1 MGLIEKGNKD
11 VEEMLAQE
19 IENGGDDAPMEKN
32 NQQPDHQH
40 GTQDH
45 WKYQAWRKHPHSL
58 KKEDTCKSFSQ
69 LFYGKALDNY

>member
-32 NQQPDHQH
+32 NQHIPCD
-40 GTQDH
+40 
-45 WKYQAWRKHPHSL
+45 
-58 KKEDTCKSFSQ
+58 
-69 LFYGKALDNY
+69 GK